1 VSVGSSSPRDKL
13 RSLPVKVTSGA
24 HTYAPEPLVVP
35 FAQGDVIA
43 DKYEI
48 VGLLG
53 AGGVAYVLSALHL
66 ELHEMVALKFLR
78 PESLAMPDV
87 VARFASEARAVA
99 KLKSE
104 HVAHV
109 YDVGTLPDGAPY
121 IVMEYLEGRDLAD
134 VLAEQRRLPVK
145 LAVDYV
151 LQACE
156 ALACAHVLGIVHR
169 DIKPENLYLSQA
181 GSVERIKVLDFGISK
196 NALVAHPQA
205 SDRASAKTML
215 PMGTPGYM
223 SPEQVRACGSVDAR
237 TDIWALGCVLSELIT
252 GTSTFEAPTQVQLG
266 AVILEA
272 DPVPLRQKLSDA
284 PAELEAIVMRCL
296 AKNPDDRFQD
306 VAELALAL
314 YPFGRRRARLS
325 AERCHQVLHGAAGGE
340 FELNSVVP
348 PPQSGDTPTRV
359 AVADLSA
366 PPRSGRV
373 TIGAASG
380 APLSAPSAEM
390 LGTNAPATLSSAD
403 AMLGFRPRRRWPL
416 VAVAVLGLAAVAGV
430 ALRLRV
436 TDVQSGAD
444 AASAA
449 ARGMSTTTAAS
460 TAVAPAAAPARPAG
474 ADEQPLQKTA
484 EPANSAKPESA
495 ATTATAPASKAN
507 QAQAQRAAAAAAK
520 RQAAAVKAAKAAA
533 AKAAAGKR
541 AATLDDS
548 EPDVGY

>member
-1 VSVGSSSPRDKL
+1 VPIGSGSTREKV

-24 HTYAPEPLVVP
+24 QAYAPEPLVVP

-43 DKYEI
+43 DKYEV

-66 ELHEMVALKFLR
+66 ELHEMVAIKFLR
-78 PESLAMPDV
+78 PESLEMADV

-109 YDVGTLPDGAPY
+109 FDVGSLPDGAPY

-134 VLAEQRRLPVK
+134 VLAEQRRLPPKV
-145 LAVDYV
+145 AVDYV

-156 ALACAHVLGIVHR
+156 ALACAHALGMVHR

-181 GSVERIKVLDFGISK
+181 GSVETIKVLDFGISK
-196 NALVAHPQA
+196 IALAAHQEA
-205 SDRASAKTML
+205 TSRETTKTML

-252 GTSTFEAPTQVQLG
+252 GTSAFEAPTQVQLG

-272 DPVPLRQKLSDA
+272 DPVPLRQKIADA

-296 AKNPDDRFQD
+296 AKNPDDRFRD

-325 AERCHQVLHGAAGGE
+325 AERCHQILHGAAGGE
-340 FELNSVVP
+340 IELNSVP
-348 PPQSGDTPTRV
+348 PPQSGDTPLRV
-359 AVADLSA
+359 AVADVSD
-366 PPRSGRV
+366 PPRSGRIAV
-373 TIGAASG
+373 GAASAAPVLTPGTETFSTKTPG
-380 APLSAPSAEM
+380 AM
-390 LGTNAPATLSSAD
+390 SSID
-403 AMLGFRPRRRWPL
+403 VMPGLRPRKRWPL
-416 VAVAVLGLAAVAGV
+416 VALLVVGLAAAAGV
-430 ALRLRV
+430 ALRLRGNDAPV
-436 TDVQSGAD
+436 ALGADSGAT
-444 AASAA
+444 A
-449 ARGMSTTTAAS
+449 ARGASTTGAAS
-460 TAVAPAAAPARPAG
+460 TATAPTPAAAPERPAS
-474 ADEQPLQKTA
+474 ADQEPLIA
-484 EPANSAKPESA
+484 GVANGAKPAPTA
-495 ATTATAPASKAN
+495 APATAPGSKAS
-507 QAQAQRAAAAAAK
+507 QSAAQRAAAAASK
-520 RQAAAVKAAKAAA
+520 RQAAAAA
-533 AKAAAGKR
+533 AKAAKTKAAAKR
-541 AATLDDS
+541 ATALDDS